1 MMSNRKIVL
10 IIVGIVATVTLVL
23 LIFVGGIIGVAL
35 YSVSNSEASETAR
48 KFLKN
53 NAKLRADVGEVKDF
67 GSIVTGS
74 VSITNDSGQA
84 TVNLKVIGVN
94 DTVNATVNM
103 VYVQGREWR
112 VVSASYVNTSG
123 QKISLQDPFDS
134 RMLNSPPL
142 LLAA

>member
-1 MMSNRKIVL
+1 MSNRKIVL
-10 IIVGIVATVTLVL
+10 IIVGIVATLTLVM
-23 LIFVGGIIGVAL
+23 LIFVGGIVGLAL
-35 YSVSNSEASETAR
+35 YSVSNSEAADTAR
-48 KFLKN
+48 NFLKSN
-53 NAKLRADVGEVKDF
+53 EKLRADVGEVKDF

-84 TVNLKVIGVN
+84 TVNLKVIGAN
-94 DTVNATVNM
+94 KTVNASVNL

-123 QKISLQDPFDS
+123 QKVSLQDPFDS
-134 RMLNSPPL
+134 KMLNSPPL